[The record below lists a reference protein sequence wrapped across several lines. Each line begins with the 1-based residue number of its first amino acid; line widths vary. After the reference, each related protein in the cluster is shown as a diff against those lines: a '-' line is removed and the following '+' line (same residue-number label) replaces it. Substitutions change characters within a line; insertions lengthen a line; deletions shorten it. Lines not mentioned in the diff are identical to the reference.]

1 MAAAEATFQLANE
14 LTAGVQ
20 GKLVFGAWHR
30 GQRTID
36 GNRWHTTG
44 LTVLNVAPKTN
55 ARFRDLTV
63 PTGKLIQRGI
73 YDTARLVTHTARFG
87 DLEAMHR
94 VFRHSIDKTDG
105 YLKGVFLFD

>member
-1 MAAAEATFQLANE
+1 MAP
-14 LTAGVQ
+14 
-20 GKLVFGAWHR
+20 GKAHHR
-30 GQRTID
+30 REPVAS
-36 GNRWHTTG
+36 TG

-73 YDTARLVTHTARFG
+73 YDTARLVTHTAPFG
-87 DLEAMHR
+87 DLEAMHQ